1 MHLKSD
7 SILSELKYLSLKNFL
22 EMEYLIIKYY
32 SEYEVF
38 NISLFFRVYSIYY
51 LNTFPKLPSIDV
63 IYSLLF
69 I

>member
-1 MHLKSD
+1 
-7 SILSELKYLSLKNFL
+7 
-22 EMEYLIIKYY
+22 MEYLIIKYY
-32 SEYEVF
+32 FEYEVF
-38 NISLFFRVYSIYY
+38 NISLFFQVYSIYY